1 VIDRPCR
8 ALVVACN
15 FPPDASVGTMRTLRL
30 VRHLTAS
37 AWQVSVLTVAPEAFR
52 PGAVVDA
59 ALVDR
64 VPPDV
69 AVVRATPLRPFA
81 RLAAVLKRS
90 RTPASP
96 RATGTGAAGTS
107 TAAPLPP
114 ASAWMQ
120 VRRAVGAAMAI
131 PDRDASWLVPA
142 IWGGWKH
149 AADHRPDVVYSSGPP
164 FSAHLVAAALARL
177 LRVPWVADFRDPW
190 ARAPWREDRFAFER
204 KAWAVLERF
213 VIRRADAVVFV
224 TDTNRRDFAREYG
237 SAAARFSVVP
247 NGCDLRDFDGL
258 SRRLA
263 PGGNRFVMLHAG
275 SLYGARNPAPLF
287 RALASAIAKG
297 RIDAAAFRLRFIG
310 RVGAI
315 GVDLPALAL
324 TLGLEGVVEFA
335 SHMPRRDSLQEMLDA
350 SALLIVQP
358 ITTVSIPAKLYEY
371 MAAGKPI
378 LALAEPGGET
388 ADLIARSGAGVAA
401 AADSDAAIEDALVSV
416 VRLAREGF
424 APVDRREFDGDVRAA
439 ELRTVLACA
448 VDGTSVGA
456 EGAERSPTAGAPR

>member
-1 VIDRPCR
+1 VTDRPAR
-8 ALVVACN
+8 ALIVACN

-30 VRHLTAS
+30 VRHLVAS
-37 AWQVSVLTVAPEAFR
+37 AWQVSVVTVAPQGLR
-52 PGAVVDA
+52 PGSVVDA

-69 AVVRATPLRPFA
+69 AVVRATPLRPFE
-81 RLAAVLKRS
+81 RLTATVKRS
-90 RTPASP
+90 RPGSS
-96 RATGTGAAGTS
+96 RGATTSAAGTS
-107 TAAPLPP
+107 AASPLPA
-114 ASAWMQ
+114 ASAWTQ
-120 VRRAVGAAMAI
+120 VRRAVGAALAI

-142 IWGGWKH
+142 IWSGWRH
-149 AADHRPDVVYSSGPP
+149 ASDHRPDVVYSSGPP
-164 FSAHLVAAALARL
+164 FSAHLAAAALARL

-213 VIRRADAVVFV
+213 VVRHADAVVFV

-237 SAAARFSVVP
+237 SAATRFSVVP
-247 NGCDLRDFDGL
+247 NGCDPRDFDGL
-258 SRRLA
+258 SCRHE
-263 PGGNRFVMLHAG
+263 PGGRLVLLHAG

-287 RALASAIAKG
+287 RALASAIARG
-297 RIDAAAFRLRFIG
+297 RIDAASFRLRFIG

-315 GVDLPALAL
+315 GVDLPALARS
-324 TLGLEGVVEFA
+324 LGLEGVVEFS

-371 MAAGKPI
+371 MAAGRPI

-388 ADLIARSGAGVAA
+388 ADLVSRSGAGVVA
-401 AADSDAAIEDALVSV
+401 AADDDTAIEEALVSV
-416 VRLAREGF
+416 VQLAREGF
-424 APVDRREFDGDVRAA
+424 TPVNRQEFDGDLRAA
-439 ELRTVLACA
+439 ELRAVLACA
-448 VDGTSVGA
+448 VDGTSLTA
-456 EGAERSPTAGAPR
+456 DRNQRSANAGTRR